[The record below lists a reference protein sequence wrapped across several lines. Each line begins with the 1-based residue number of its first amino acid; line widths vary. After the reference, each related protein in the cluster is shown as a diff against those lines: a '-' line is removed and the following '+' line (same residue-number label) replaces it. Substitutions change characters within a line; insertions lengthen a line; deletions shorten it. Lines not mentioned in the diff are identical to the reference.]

1 VCTLAAGIGFGL
13 QAIGSIAGF
22 AGQQSQTDAYNA
34 TARQNAINA
43 SVAATH
49 KYEDEGRRFVY
60 NSKKNMQEAYDVSL
74 KDRQARATA
83 VASAGTAG
91 FDGSSL
97 SLNAILADMDNQ
109 DARNMSKVQTK
120 EDDLHDT
127 YSSNVQ
133 SYQAEALGRINS
145 MPFKAGPSPLA
156 LGLGIMQSGFDS
168 TMNTNAGKNW
178 LGAY

>member
-1 VCTLAAGIGFGL
+1 VCTIAAGIGFGL

-60 NSKKNMQEAYDVSL
+60 NSKKNMQEAYDVSIR
-74 KDRQARATA
+74 DRQARATSL
-83 VASAGTAG
+83 ASAGTAG

-97 SLNAILADMDNQ
+97 SLNAILADMDSQ
-109 DARNMSKVQTK
+109 DARSMSKAQTK
-120 EDDLHDT
+120 QDDLHDT
-127 YSSNVQ
+127 YSSNVLT
-133 SYQAEALGRINS
+133 SQAEAQGRINS

-156 LGLGIMQSGFDS
+156 LGLGIAQSGFDS
-168 TMNTNAGKNW
+168 FSGTNYGKSV
-178 LGAY
+178 LGV